1 MIYNGFIIVDTHGID
16 DPNVNPFKEWK
27 EESGVYSVPAG
38 PGGGGSTPPTY
49 GPFMTSAPSGGS
61 GSTPGTPSTPSA
73 PSGGGG
79 TNWLTPETVAA
90 GTNLLG
96 GIIGTVGQVRASNPD
111 KARIKAVCGRKPL
124 FNIGGKK
131 DTYQQCVQNLMMPQ
145 PQQQRF
151 DASQS
156 GGGGMSTNTKV
167 IIGVMAFLVLLAIII
182 TIVVLMKRNTAK
194 TV

>member
-1 MIYNGFIIVDTHGID
+1 MVYNGFIIVDTHGID
-16 DPNVNPFKEWK
+16 DPNVNPFKEWH
-27 EESGVYSVPAG
+27 EESGDYSVPAG

-49 GPFMTSAPSGGS
+49 GPFMNPPATGGSGSGSGSAPSGG
-61 GSTPGTPSTPSA
+61 G
-73 PSGGGG
+73 GGGG
-79 TNWLTPETVAA
+79 TNWLTPETMAA

-96 GIIGTVGQVRASNPD
+96 GIIGTVGQMRASNPD

-145 PQQQRF
+145 PQQRF
-151 DASQS
+151 DEPQ
-156 GGGGMSTNTKV
+156 GMSTSTKV

-182 TIVVLMKRNTAK
+182 TVVVLMKRNTAK
-194 TV
+194 AA